1 MIRYKP
7 LAKDNLRTPPKKKSN
22 ILLGSTGIS
31 VDIGSNPVII
41 LRSKDGK
48 MGAVM
53 FVDETGA
60 DFEKSSKEALDK
72 CLRKLKTGG
81 YENESLE
88 GAVVGGS
95 DSAKWKIPKLIRIA
109 KAESIVLREY
119 DLGGAFYRKIQ
130 FEPQTGTLSV
140 FKEEIN
146 PDHCNPASANLSL
159 EDGSRGFKE
168 GQASG
173 VVANATR
180 FFRQKSTFTALR
192 ELIVPEYLRLAP
204 KEPLNVWCAA
214 CSSGV
219 EAYSYAMYIHR
230 LLTRVRADLSFK
242 VFGTDINQQLI
253 ETAKQG
259 EYEIS
264 NSDLRDYRAYFER
277 YGELDGD
284 RLRFGDEI
292 RRHLSFRT
300 FDIKTRP
307 RKRRFHV
314 IICANVFQYYH
325 DDAREHFLKN
335 FIDVS
340 MSPGYIFVGP
350 MSPGAIRRLGL
361 SSLAKYK
368 MLRAG

>member
-7 LAKDNLRTPPKKKSN
+7 LTTDNIKTSASKGSN

-31 VDIGSNPVII
+31 ADIGPNPALV
-41 LRSKDGK
+41 LRSTDGK

-60 DFEKSSKEALDK
+60 EYGKSAKETLAK
-72 CLRKLKTGG
+72 CLVKLKTGG
-81 YENESLE
+81 YEKESLE
-88 GAVVGGS
+88 GAIVGGS
-95 DSAKWKIPKLIRIA
+95 DSAKWKIERLIQVV
-109 KAESIVLREY
+109 KAESIIVMQH
-119 DLGGAFYRKIQ
+119 DLNGSYYRKIF
-130 FEPQTGTLSV
+130 FEPRTGTLSV

-159 EDGSRGFKE
+159 EDGARGFKE

-192 ELIVPEYLRLAP
+192 ELIVPEHLRLTP
-204 KEPLNVWCAA
+204 NEPLHVWCAA

-230 LLTRVRADLSFK
+230 LLTRVKADLSFK
-242 VFGTDINQQLI
+242 VFATDINQHLI

-259 EYEIS
+259 EYEVS
-264 NSDLRDYRAYFER
+264 DGDLREFKAYFER
-277 YGELDGD
+277 YGTLDAN
-284 RLRFGDEI
+284 RLRFADEI

-300 FDIKTRP
+300 FDIKNRP
-307 RKRRFHV
+307 RKRRFHM

-325 DDAREHFLKN
+325 DDAREHFLVN
-335 FIDVS
+335 FVDAS
-340 MSPGYIFVGP
+340 MRPGYIFVGP
-350 MSPGAIRRLGL
+350 MNPKTIRRLGL
-361 SSLAKYK
+361 SNLVKYK
-368 MLRAG
+368 MLRAD